1 MGDEQKEL
9 ICTGLSD
16 ILGVD
21 YENVKKQAEMTYY
34 ADRTIKKNVEE
45 EQASEVLR
53 FIDEN
58 NLNTQIY
65 VEASSKRY
73 YLTTILRLR

>member
-1 MGDEQKEL
+1 
-9 ICTGLSD
+9 
-16 ILGVD
+16 
-21 YENVKKQAEMTYY
+21 MTYY

-45 EQASEVLR
+45 EQASEVLKY
-53 FIDEN
+53 IDDN

-73 YLTTILRLR
+73 YPYNDLAAQVIGFDRC